1 MVVKVNDRELQERT
15 GYTSHH
21 PRWSIA
27 FKFKAKQATTKLLN
41 VEYQVGKIGSITPVA
56 KVEPVQ
62 LAGVTVASVSLHN
75 EDFITGKDLHLGD
88 TVLVERAGDVIPYIV
103 KAMDELRDGSEQPIK
118 FPQTCPVNDTDEPVE
133 LVRAEGEAAWRCPT
147 CVCGAQNL
155 QQIIFHVSKN
165 AMDIDGMGKSII
177 ERFYE
182 LGWLRTIADV
192 YRLDY
197 DQIAQLEGFGQKS
210 ADNLK
215 ASIEKA
221 KQNPIYRLLHS
232 LAIHHLGRKV
242 SKIIAAEIKHV
253 LDLREWTTEDFTN
266 IKDVGPVVAENIA
279 HYFHDEHNI
288 KMLEEMEA
296 LGVNLKQTEDDI
308 PKAASGDGPFVGKTI
323 LFTGSLQTMSRKEA
337 QAKAEAAGAKNISAV
352 SGNLDV
358 LVVGEKAGSKLKKAQ
373 ALGTVQVLTEEEFL
387 EQLI

>member
-1 MVVKVNDRELQERT
+1 
-15 GYTSHH
+15 
-21 PRWSIA
+21 
-27 FKFKAKQATTKLLN
+27 
-41 VEYQVGKIGSITPVA
+41 
-56 KVEPVQ
+56 
-62 LAGVTVASVSLHN
+62 
-75 EDFITGKDLHLGD
+75 
-88 TVLVERAGDVIPYIV
+88 
-103 KAMDELRDGSEQPIK
+103 
-118 FPQTCPVNDTDEPVE
+118 
-133 LVRAEGEAAWRCPT
+133 
-147 CVCGAQNL
+147 
-155 QQIIFHVSKN
+155 
-165 AMDIDGMGKSII
+165 MGKSII

-210 ADNLK
+210 ADNLQ
-215 ASIEKA
+215 ASVEKA
-221 KQNPIYRLLHS
+221 KQNPIHRLLHS

-242 SKIIAAEIKHV
+242 SKIIAAEVKHV

-279 HYFHDEHNI
+279 NYFHDEHNI

-296 LGVNLKQTEDDI
+296 LGVNLQQTGDDI

-373 ALGTVQVLTEEEFL
+373 ALGTVQILTESEFL
-387 EQLI
+387 EQLA